1 MSAYRAYRLDKRMRI
16 INGEWLEASDDEAAA
31 EEAAELCDDRSAKI
45 EVWQATRKVG
55 QVDCDDD

>member
-1 MSAYRAYRLDKRMRI
+1 MALHRNF

-31 EEAAELCDDRSAKI
+31 EEAAELCDDGSAKI